1 MTEAL
6 IPSKTY
12 IEILLNF
19 FRIDI
24 SNYFTESDLDCSG
37 SLNSESLHRLNF
49 VSTDSSTYN
58 IRANAIFILVGYAQQ
73 YPHSEGQKCFLC
85 GNKYPIQNLL

>member
-37 SLNSESLHRLNF
+37 SLNSGSLHRLYF
-49 VSTDSSTYN
+49 VSTDPSTYN
-58 IRANAIFILVGYAQQ
+58 IKAKAILIYGRICTAIPTFRGTKMLPVWQ
-73 YPHSEGQKCFLC
+73 
-85 GNKYPIQNLL
+85 